1 MVIDTRKDWDSI
13 SPNLRLLLGSL
24 HSSFPDNGTD
34 EEWAAFE
41 EKHPI
46 TIGYGDRVLVLPNCA
61 QSYNAL
67 EEFLN
72 YAIEEFEA

>member
-13 SPNLRLLLGSL
+13 SSNLRLLL
-24 HSSFPDNGTD
+24 SSMNSAFPDDGTD
-34 EEWAAFE
+34 EDWASFE
-41 EKHPI
+41 DKPI
-46 TIGYGDRVLVLPNCA
+46 TVGFGNRVLVLPNCA
-61 QSYNAL
+61 QAYNAL

>member
-1 MVIDTRKDWDSI
+1 MVIDTRKDWDRI

-24 HSSFPDNGTD
+24 NSAFPDNGTD
-34 EEWAAFE
+34 EEWKAFE
-41 EKHPI
+41 EKPI
-46 TIGYGDRVLVLPNCA
+46 IVGFGDRVLVLPNCA
-61 QSYNAL
+61 QAYNAL

>member
-13 SPNLRLLLGSL
+13 SANLRLLLDSM
-24 HSSFPDNGTD
+24 HSAFPDDGTD
-34 EEWAAFE
+34 EAWETFE
-41 EKHPI
+41 DKPI
-46 TIGYGDRVLVLPNCA
+46 TVGFGDRVIALPNCA

-67 EEFLN
+67 EEFLE

>member
-13 SPNLRLLLGSL
+13 SPNLRLLLGSAR
-24 HSSFPDNGTD
+24 SAFPDNGTD
-34 EEWAAFE
+34 DEWAAFE
-41 EKHPI
+41 EKPI
-46 TIGYGDRVLVLPNCA
+46 IVGFGDRVLVLPNCA

-67 EEFLN
+67 EEFLE

>member
-24 HSSFPDNGTD
+24 DSAFPDDGTD
-34 EEWAAFE
+34 EAWKAFE
-41 EKHPI
+41 DKPI
-46 TIGYGDRVLVLPNCA
+46 IVGFGDRVLVLPNCA
-61 QSYNAL
+61 QSFNAL
-67 EEFLN
+67 EEFLK